1 MTEQKIDFEA
11 SMKKLEEI
19 VTKLEKGD
27 TPLES
32 AMRLF
37 EEGTKL
43 AKQLNERLEGNK
55 KKIEKLTKITPGQIE
70 TEEIN
75 G

>member
-19 VTKLEKGD
+19 VAKLEKGD
-27 TPLES
+27 TPLEKS
-32 AMRLF
+32 IQLF
-37 EEGTKL
+37 EEGVKL

-55 KKIEKLTKITPGQIE
+55 KKIEKLTKIAPGQIE

-75 G
+75 E